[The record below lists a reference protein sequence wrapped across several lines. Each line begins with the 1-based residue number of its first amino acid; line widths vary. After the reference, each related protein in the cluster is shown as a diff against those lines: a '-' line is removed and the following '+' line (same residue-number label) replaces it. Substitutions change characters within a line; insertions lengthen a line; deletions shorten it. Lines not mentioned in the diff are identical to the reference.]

1 MYTLIKNNVVSI
13 IEQLKRTHLQPCDE
27 VNELFGKLV
36 MLALDPQN
44 GIRELLQLSGQG
56 LALLVKHL
64 PKEGRRKLTYIGSGP
79 LPLTAI
85 CYERQGLFSEVIG
98 IDADQEALAASRQ
111 VCSKLGSGVSFLHA
125 DATKVNYNDFSL
137 IFGAA
142 LVGMTND
149 EKQQILQKIKHTAR
163 PGTLV
168 AVRSAYGS
176 RELLYSKHERTV
188 VRHRRSISLRISVP
202 TARLKGTFVRGAM
215 RIWRNT

>member
-1 MYTLIKNNVVSI
+1 M
-13 IEQLKRTHLQPCDE
+13 
-27 VNELFGKLV
+27 
-36 MLALDPQN
+36 
-44 GIRELLQLSGQG
+44 
-56 LALLVKHL
+56 
-64 PKEGRRKLTYIGSGP
+64 
-79 LPLTAI
+79 
-85 CYERQGLFSEVIG
+85 IG

-176 RELLYSKHERTV
+176 RELLYPKLEAIPAGYHEIDSYIPTDDV
-188 VRHRRSISLRISVP
+188 VNSMHLLM
-202 TARLKGTFVRGAM
+202 AKGGE
-215 RIWRNT
+215 NE

>member
-1 MYTLIKNNVVSI
+1 MRWSEWAFWKIGHACAWSAKWYTRIVATNQAAATWST
-13 IEQLKRTHLQPCDE
+13 QHLCT
-27 VNELFGKLV
+27 
-36 MLALDPQN
+36 
-44 GIRELLQLSGQG
+44 R

-64 PKEGRRKLTYIGSGP
+64 PKEGRRKLAYIGSGP

-215 RIWRNT
+215 RIWRNTWKTKAVIFLR

>member
-1 MYTLIKNNVVSI
+1 MPIK
-13 IEQLKRTHLQPCDE
+13 KH
-27 VNELFGKLV
+27 
-36 MLALDPQN
+36 
-44 GIRELLQLSGQG
+44 LLQVGKC
-56 LALLVKHL
+56 V
-64 PKEGRRKLTYIGSGP
+64 R
-79 LPLTAI
+79 
-85 CYERQGLFSEVIG
+85 
-98 IDADQEALAASRQ
+98 
-111 VCSKLGSGVSFLHA
+111 SF
-125 DATKVNYNDFSL
+125 V
-137 IFGAA
+137 AA

-176 RELLYSKHERTV
+176 RELLYPKLEAIPAGYREIDSYIPTDDVVNSMHIKHERTV

>member
-1 MYTLIKNNVVSI
+1 
-13 IEQLKRTHLQPCDE
+13 
-27 VNELFGKLV
+27 
-36 MLALDPQN
+36 
-44 GIRELLQLSGQG
+44 
-56 LALLVKHL
+56 
-64 PKEGRRKLTYIGSGP
+64 
-79 LPLTAI
+79 
-85 CYERQGLFSEVIG
+85 
-98 IDADQEALAASRQ
+98 SRQ
-111 VCSKLGSGVSFLHA
+111 VCLKLGSGVSFLHA
-125 DATKVNYNDFSL
+125 DTTKVNYNDFSL

-202 TARLKGTFVRGAM
+202 TARLKGTF
-215 RIWRNT
+215 